1 MLESALI
8 EVRVFPWRLRTRV
21 MKASSFRD
29 KLSYVDPTT
38 GADCLTGIVLGLAV
52 WLAVFLA
59 APLLVLVLAGLL
71 FSVELPV
78 LAFVGGV
85 LLLGRF
91 AGVVPWTVVVVN
103 RVSGAE
109 RRYATRSFLRAV
121 HRVRD
126 VNGGGRI
133 VVRWAWS

>member
-29 KLSYVDPTT
+29 KLSYVDPTI
-38 GADCLTGIVLGLAV
+38 GADCLTGIVLGLAA

-59 APLLVLVLAGLL
+59 APLLMLVLAGLL
-71 FSVELPV
+71 FSVELPI

-85 LLLGRF
+85 VLLARF

-103 RVSGAE
+103 RVDGAE
-109 RRYATRSFLRAV
+109 RRYSTRNFLRAIR
-121 HRVRD
+121 RVRD
-126 VNGGGRI
+126 VNAGGGI